1 MIVLSS
7 LTFDPLGFVEIDA
20 TSASDPG
27 ELRRRIARV
36 ATLDGG
42 VALNNFGMTDADR
55 TATVRFPRTPGS
67 FDATNRLFR
76 LYAFAIMS
84 ARDGVYRV
92 ALSSL
97 SSNGDECI
105 MVLLILEKLNAD

>member
-1 MIVLSS
+1 MIVISAIGY
-7 LTFDPLGFVEIDA
+7 DPLGYVEIDERP
-20 TSASDPG
+20 ASDPG

-42 VALNNFGMTDADR
+42 VALNNFGLTDADR
-55 TATVRFPRTPGS
+55 TATVRFPRTHES
-67 FDATNRLFR
+67 LAAVNRLFR

-84 ARDGVYRV
+84 ARDGIYRV

-97 SSNGDECI
+97 SNDGDDCI
-105 MVLLILEKLNAD
+105 MILLILERLNAD

>member
-1 MIVLSS
+1 MIVISAID
-7 LTFDPLGFVEIDA
+7 FDPLGYVEIDE
-20 TSASDPG
+20 TTTSDPG
-27 ELRRRIARV
+27 ELRRRITRV

-55 TATVRFPRTPGS
+55 TATVRFPRTHES
-67 FDATNRLFR
+67 FTAATRLFR

-97 SSNGDECI
+97 SNDGDECV
-105 MVLLILEKLNAD
+105 MVVLILERLNVD